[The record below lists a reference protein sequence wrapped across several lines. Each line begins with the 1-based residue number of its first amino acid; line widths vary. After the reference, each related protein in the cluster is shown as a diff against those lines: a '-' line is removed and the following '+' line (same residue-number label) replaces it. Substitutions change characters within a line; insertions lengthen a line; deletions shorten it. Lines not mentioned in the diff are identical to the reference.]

1 MSTSLVIAMP
11 GEVPRKYPIPEGFT
25 YRELQIIKV
34 NTGLRPGD
42 FEDALEAGDPD
53 MQIMLAYICAR
64 RAGHKISID
73 QLMELEV
80 GAISVEAEDDDPTSA
95 AEDANEAATLT
106 TREDGG
112 TPDSHA
118 STASDPGKS

>member
-1 MSTSLVIAMP
+1 MSSLVITIP

-42 FEDALEAGDPD
+42 FEDALQAGDPD
-53 MQIMLAYICAR
+53 MQIMLAYIVAR

-73 QLMELEV
+73 QLMDLEV
-80 GAISVEAEDDDPTSA
+80 GAISVEDDEDADPTSA
-95 AEDANEAATLT
+95 AEEANEAATLT